1 MKKILFFAAAASALL
16 LTACSSENDLVQ
28 TGPQKTIEK
37 QAVGFEVYTPAATN
51 ATRSGYQGTL
61 TTSRLQN
68 ANAGFGVYTFYSD
81 QKTAADYTGN
91 KGYADLN
98 AKAGLAADVLYIPN
112 FMVNEKILWNS
123 TNQGWEYAPLKYW
136 PNETEN
142 DSQINPD
149 PAIMETSTLTSLDR
163 LTFFSYA
170 PYVTSPTGKGVT
182 AVTANNG
189 KITPTVGTLTAIL
202 TDPSVEYKAGFATGD
217 GTFANTNPNTGV
229 DLLWGVAPSGG
240 LNYTAVNGTTVS
252 KAEGLPLIDMTKPDV
267 NTSMKFLFEHALA
280 RFGVKVAASV
290 DQLTQGGT
298 LDPNTK
304 ITVNSVKLTGYFGD
318 SGILNLNND
327 KKNAAGEEAIGA
339 HVANWTRWNTV
350 DLAADLDPATI
361 LVPGNKRTIVIT
373 KTDATHTN
381 IAPHLQYQGTY
392 DATPDAQNVV
402 GVTTTLQDLITPS
415 DQFYNRLFAVPT
427 YDPGKVYYTDESGTK
442 ATAKVANGTKAQING
457 KWGFFYTKSSE
468 VYTKQAADVVAPTYP
483 EHVYGSASTLYFVTA
498 TEHTVTVA
506 DTKPSTIGDG
516 VKVYTISGS
525 GTFAAADE
533 ADAPTYVENATYS
546 GGTWTGAAVDDKVYT
561 LDAVNLSNA
570 ETPYKYDPAGTYYEA
585 ERNFFMVVP
594 TYNIWANLSSA
605 KRSTWTEEQEQDLRT
620 ITVEI
625 EYYITTED
633 SKLNAARAQ
642 TKNVVTKNVVLP
654 HIKNG
659 QSYNLNLILGLTSV
673 KVEADVDDWKVTNV
687 NGYLPQNTAGE

>member
-1 MKKILFFAAAASALL
+1 
-16 LTACSSENDLVQ
+16 
-28 TGPQKTIEK
+28 
-37 QAVGFEVYTPAATN
+37 
-51 ATRSGYQGTL
+51 
-61 TTSRLQN
+61 
-68 ANAGFGVYTFYSD
+68 
-81 QKTAADYTGN
+81 
-91 KGYADLN
+91 
-98 AKAGLAADVLYIPN
+98 
-112 FMVNEKILWNS
+112 
-123 TNQGWEYAPLKYW
+123 
-136 PNETEN
+136 
-142 DSQINPD
+142 
-149 PAIMETSTLTSLDR
+149 METSTLTSLDR

-182 AVTANNG
+182 AVTAKNG
-189 KITPTVGTLTAIL
+189 TITPTVGTLTAIL
-202 TDPSVEYKAGFATGD
+202 TDPSIEYKAGFTSGD
-217 GTFANTNPNTGV
+217 GTFANSNPNTGV

-240 LNYTAVNGTTVS
+240 MNYTAVNGTTVT
-252 KAEGLPLIDMTKPDV
+252 KPEGLPLIDMTKPDV

-280 RFGVKVAASV
+280 RFGVKVAASI

-339 HVANWTRWNTV
+339 HVANWTRWNTI
-350 DLAADLDPATI
+350 DLAANLAPSTV
-361 LVPGNKRTIVIT
+361 LVDGNKRTIIIT
-373 KTDATHTN
+373 QTDATHTN

-415 DQFYNRLFAVPT
+415 NQFYNKLFATPT
-427 YDPGKVYYTDESGTK
+427 YDPGKVYYTDEGTTP
-442 ATAKVANGTKAQING
+442 AVAKVASGTKAQIGG
-457 KWGFFYTKSSE
+457 KWGFFYTKNASN
-468 VYTKQAADVVAPTYP
+468 VYEKQNADINAPAYP
-483 EHVYGSASTLYFVTA
+483 THTYGSASTLYFVTA
-498 TEHTVTVA
+498 TAHTVTTA
-506 DTKPSTIGDG
+506 GTKPTTITTE
-516 VKVYTISGS
+516 KVYTIDAATND
-525 GTFAAADE
+525 GTTE
-533 ADAPTYVENATYS
+533 AKAPIFKCQETYS
-546 GGTWTGAAVDDKVYT
+546 GGDWTGAAKDAVVYT
-561 LDAVNLSNA
+561 LEAVNLSTL
-570 ETPYKYDPAGTYYEA
+570 ELPYKYDSDPAISYYEA

-594 TYNIWANLSSA
+594 TYNIWANLN
-605 KRSTWTEEQEQDLRT
+605 STTRASWTAAQEQDLRT

-633 SKLNAARAQ
+633 SKLNASRSQ

-673 KVEADVDDWKVTNV
+673 KVEAEVDDWKVTSV